1 MKRAKRTFSFLLI
14 LLLIVNLAVFAG
26 GQDQTEIRSLE
37 KFNKVEV
44 SAGIDLFISMGNR
57 QEVKVVADE
66 DIIDDVKTEVR
77 NGTLQVTMDNSGF
90 FNFFNWGKGSKPK
103 QVFVTVTELRG
114 IVVSSGADVKSE
126 NTLKGD
132 QLELDASSGSDME
145 VEVIFRDI
153 SLQASSGSDVK
164 IRGRA
169 KTFRAHASSGSD
181 INGRQLEVAVGH
193 VKASSGSD
201 ISLTVTDELAA
212 RASSGGDVTYY
223 GNPELKEIETSSG
236 GDVTGR

>member
-1 MKRAKRTFSFLLI
+1 MKRVKRTFSFLLI
-14 LLLIVNLAVFAG
+14 LLLILNLAVFAG
-26 GQDQTEIRSLE
+26 AQDKTEIRSLK
-37 KFNKVEV
+37 KFDKVEV

-66 DIIDDVKTEVR
+66 DIIDEVKTEVR
-77 NGTLQVTMDNSGF
+77 NGTLHVTMDNSGF
-90 FNFFNWGKGSKPK
+90 FNFFNWGNGSKSK

-114 IVVSSGADVKSE
+114 IDVSSGADVKSE

-153 SLQASSGSDVK
+153 SLEASSGSDVK

-181 INGRQLEVAVGH
+181 INGRQLEASVAH

-201 ISLTVTDELAA
+201 ISLTVTEELEAS
-212 RASSGGDVTYY
+212 ASSGGDVTYY

-236 GDVTGR
+236 GDVSGR